1 MIDISQIIRPAKK
14 YDFNSLEKLLNEIK
28 IPDLEY
34 TLKKINYHVNLVNQR
49 STSKSERISTFRN
62 LLEKYYLEKDIQT
75 NIFQNIEVI
84 ESLYN
89 EILNDRNKIL
99 GEFQSHEILKTQLSL
114 AHSLYN
120 RILMHSHE
128 IKKSISTGE
137 CNFFENSIHIE
148 SEYFDGKDISSHI
161 EELSK
166 VFYMNLIISSYE
178 NNWFDNESSEA
189 IIPFS
194 IVSKEE
200 SDAEIYKKAKISQ
213 DLIFNSGLW
222 DITEDL
228 DFRLR
233 FFDNE
238 IIVKEN
244 KIFHTNNIYRNL
256 GNYALIARKRLE
268 RMQTQQLF
276 SMLPIIEKIEI
287 KNESQLAYLS
297 TILQFESL
305 YYVDVEKDET
315 LYKNLTIKEWINSIL
330 ALKEIAYDKGFTLIR
345 LNDLFKVLGKYNIPE
360 LKNKIVLENF
370 TFKSSNKDLYDTP
383 ILKFSN
389 DLILIFPLTMFAPDI
404 INIINSIFS
413 ENKLTIEDKGYDF
426 EDYVFDFLEE
436 QMEMIEDFKVSKPKF
451 NNQDG
456 EFQYDAI
463 IEWDKYIFI
472 IECKNRSIPNTT
484 AMSLKDFQ
492 EKSNEYIDQVS
503 RLRRGFI
510 TYPEEHGIDIKG
522 KIIIPILLNSLPFS
536 LDYTISDIYFLDF
549 SSFSKF
555 FKSKNLYLRS
565 VFKGNVEN
573 VKIIHTNWSSDK
585 PCIEDFIRFIENPF
599 QVSQLKSNIKEFT
612 TTHTIGD
619 YEISLDRKYIDL
631 QSEEYEQLLQF

>member
-1 MIDISQIIRPAKK
+1 MIDISQIIRSAKK

-28 IPDLEY
+28 IPDLES

-99 GEFQSHEILKTQLSL
+99 GEFKSHEILKTQLSL

-128 IKKSISTGE
+128 IKKSISAGE

-178 NNWFDNESSEA
+178 NNWFDNESNEA
-189 IIPFS
+189 IISFS

-200 SDAEIYKKAKISQ
+200 IDAEIYKKTKISQ

-238 IIVKEN
+238 IVVKEN

-287 KNESQLAYLS
+287 KDESQLAYLS
-297 TILQFESL
+297 TIVQFESL
-305 YYVDVEKDET
+305 YYVDVEKDKT

-330 ALKEIAYDKGFTLIR
+330 ALKEIAHDQGFTLIR
-345 LNDLFKVLGKYNIPE
+345 LDDLFKVLGKYNIPE

-370 TFKSSNKDLYDTP
+370 TFKSSSKDLYDTP

-389 DLILIFPLTMFAPDI
+389 DLILIFPLTMYAPDI
-404 INIINSIFS
+404 ISIINSIFS

-426 EDYVFDFLEE
+426 EDYVFNFLEE

-492 EKSNEYIDQVS
+492 EKSNEYIDQVL
-503 RLRRGFI
+503 RLRRGLT
-510 TYPEEHGIDIKG
+510 TYPEEHGIDIKD

-536 LDYTISDIYFLDF
+536 LDYTISDIHFLDF

-565 VFKGNVEN
+565 VFKGNVAN
-573 VKIIHTNWSSDK
+573 VKIIHTNWASDK

-631 QSEEYEQLLQF
+631 QSEEYEQLL